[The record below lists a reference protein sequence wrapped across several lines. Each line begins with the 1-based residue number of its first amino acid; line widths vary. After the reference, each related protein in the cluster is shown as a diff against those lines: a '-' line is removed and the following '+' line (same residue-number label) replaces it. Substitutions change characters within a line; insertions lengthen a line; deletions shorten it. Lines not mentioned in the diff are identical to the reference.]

1 MSGLR
6 SLLCIMLFTLCLG
19 QTFGQYTQE
28 DWDERDKWMDV
39 QTIFE
44 LAGIEGGDQ
53 VADVGCHE
61 GYLTF
66 HLSKKVGKTGRI
78 YAVDILSYRLE
89 NLREHLKQE
98 KIKNVTV
105 IQGEEDDPK
114 LPENRLDA
122 VIIMDT
128 YHEMENYTEVLFH
141 IKKALKPSGR
151 ILVLEKL
158 KTHKKGKS
166 REEQTNAHTLSPK
179 YVKKELE
186 EAGFSI
192 RKEIGDFGDWKED
205 KDKPMWILVGVSGAL

>member
-1 MSGLR
+1 MSQPR
-6 SLLCIMLFTLCLG
+6 SLLCILLFTLCLG
-19 QTFGQYTQE
+19 QSFAQYIRE
-28 DWDERDKWMDV
+28 DWDKRDQWMDV

-44 LAGIEGGDQ
+44 LAGVNEGHQ

-66 HLSKKVGKTGRI
+66 HLSRQVGETGRV

-89 NLREHLKQE
+89 NLKEHLKQE
-98 KIKNVTV
+98 KVKNVAV
-105 IQGEEDDPK
+105 IQGEEDNPK
-114 LPENRLDA
+114 LPENKLDA

-141 IKKALKPSGR
+141 VKKALKPRGR
-151 ILVLEKL
+151 ILILEKL
-158 KTHKKGKS
+158 KTHKRGKS
-166 REEQTNAHTLSPK
+166 RKEQTNAHTLSPN

-192 RKEIGDFGDWKED
+192 VREVHDFGDWKKE

>member
-6 SLLCIMLFTLCLG
+6 SLLCILLFTLCLA
-19 QTFGQYTQE
+19 QVFGQYTPDE
-28 DWDERDKWMDV
+28 WDERNTWMDV

-44 LAGIEGGDQ
+44 LAGIEEGNQ

-66 HLSKKVGKTGRI
+66 HLSKKVGKTGSV

-105 IQGEEDDPK
+105 IHGEEDDPK

-128 YHEMENYTEVLFH
+128 YHEMKDYAKVLFH
-141 IKKALKPSGR
+141 VKRALKPSGR
-151 ILVLEKL
+151 ILILEKL

-166 REEQTNAHTLSPK
+166 REEQTKAHTLSPK

-192 RKEIGDFGDWKED
+192 RKEITDFGDWKED